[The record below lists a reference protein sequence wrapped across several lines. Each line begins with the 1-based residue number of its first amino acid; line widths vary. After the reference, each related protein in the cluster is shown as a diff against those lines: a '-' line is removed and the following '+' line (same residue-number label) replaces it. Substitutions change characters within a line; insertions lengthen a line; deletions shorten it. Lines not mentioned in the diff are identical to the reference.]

1 MNRSNTIQHSGFW
14 WFLGGHLILGKGMT
28 ERSIILVPPYMCTP
42 LETRLWYLTK
52 LGAHIVGIWY
62 FYKAR
67 YPKFSMFKLSP
78 REPWSF
84 LDAIPCHWPD
94 NWPRVTGPTTG
105 HGRREAVAGEKHPM
119 QGIWHSAHPDV
130 TLAESGVPRTPFFLG
145 RL

>member
-1 MNRSNTIQHSGFW
+1 
-14 WFLGGHLILGKGMT
+14 
-28 ERSIILVPPYMCTP
+28 
-42 LETRLWYLTK
+42 
-52 LGAHIVGIWY
+52 
-62 FYKAR
+62 
-67 YPKFSMFKLSP
+67 MFKLSP

-130 TLAESGVPRTPFFLG
+130 TLAESGVPRTPFFWDVSKAGAHQKRNLMTRTQMLVILQSHASLLVHYNVRRAGDLG
-145 RL
+145 SWNLHFKQGMQCPIQHVKQPL